1 MRDRRSAIQVHA
13 MSVATKLMTLEEY
26 LNYDDGTDTRYEL
39 VNGEL
44 IAMPPESVLN
54 HQIASFLFA
63 SFLQLGILYYCLSI
77 GAQIAVSGYRA
88 TARQPD
94 LIVLS
99 EEVATALEGASQDL
113 ITHDMPPPQLVVE
126 VVSPKQENR
135 DYRYKRTEYVAR
147 QIPEYWIVDPIA
159 QKITVLEWVDGLYEE
174 MVY

>member
-1 MRDRRSAIQVHA
+1 
-13 MSVATKLMTLEEY
+13 MSVATKPMTFEDY

-39 VNGEL
+39 VNGSL

-63 SFLQLGILYYCLSI
+63 YFLQLGIPYYCLSI

-99 EEVATALEGASQDL
+99 VT
-113 ITHDMPPPQLVVE
+113 
-126 VVSPKQENR
+126 
-135 DYRYKRTEYVAR
+135 
-147 QIPEYWIVDPIA
+147 
-159 QKITVLEWVDGLYEE
+159 
-174 MVY
+174 